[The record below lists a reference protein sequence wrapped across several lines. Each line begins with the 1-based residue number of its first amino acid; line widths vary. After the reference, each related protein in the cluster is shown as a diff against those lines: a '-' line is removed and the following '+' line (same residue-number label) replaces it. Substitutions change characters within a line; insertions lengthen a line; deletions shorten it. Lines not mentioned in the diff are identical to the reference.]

1 DGDLA
6 AGHSTAV
13 GFGGDSQ
20 DHATAAD
27 VFGPLA
33 DYAEISGESRAL
45 VDQDGARA
53 QARVES
59 ASLRLTVDD
68 LIELGMIDPPST
80 PDNTD
85 GDRPSD
91 QEPEPD
97 STEEHEDTEPS
108 PESSE
113 SPDAP
118 EENPPDEERQDPAAT
133 ESPRA
138 TEAPDENTED
148 PGMSDA
154 RTLPLSSPNEDDPK
168 ERSPR
173 ATDVDGEEV
182 AVEFTVADLVT
193 SADAQYD
200 GTTEV

>member
-1 DGDLA
+1 HVVLSACQSSSSSLMWSNSQTWVADVDLA

-85 GDRPSD
+85 G
-91 QEPEPD
+91 
-97 STEEHEDTEPS
+97 
-108 PESSE
+108 
-113 SPDAP
+113 
-118 EENPPDEERQDPAAT
+118 
-133 ESPRA
+133 
-138 TEAPDENTED
+138 
-148 PGMSDA
+148 
-154 RTLPLSSPNEDDPK
+154 
-168 ERSPR
+168 
-173 ATDVDGEEV
+173 
-182 AVEFTVADLVT
+182 
-193 SADAQYD
+193 
-200 GTTEV
+200 

>member
-1 DGDLA
+1 
-6 AGHSTAV
+6 
-13 GFGGDSQ
+13 
-20 DHATAAD
+20 
-27 VFGPLA
+27 
-33 DYAEISGESRAL
+33 
-45 VDQDGARA
+45 
-53 QARVES
+53 
-59 ASLRLTVDD
+59 DD

-118 EENPPDEERQDPAAT
+118 EENPGDDEPEQDSPYEEPQDPDGTA
-133 ESPRA
+133 SPRP
-138 TEAPDENTED
+138 TEAPHEN
-148 PGMSDA
+148 PAVSGMSDA
-154 RTLPLSSPNEDDPK
+154 RSRPLSPPNACDPK

-173 ATDVDGEEV
+173 ATAVDGEEV
-182 AVEFTVADLVT
+182 AVKFTVADLVT
-193 SADAQYD
+193 SADAQYHA
-200 GTTEV
+200 TTEVGFEHGDITAFG